1 VQGVGMKRKKTKTA
15 KVKLMNTAY
24 LDFMRMINEN
34 SSKKGKDKVISPD
47 VHEDI
52 EIYNNQYVDDSPVH
66 GSIFSNI
73 K

>member
-1 VQGVGMKRKKTKTA
+1 MKRKKTKTA
-15 KVKLMNTAY
+15 KVKLLNTAY

-47 VHEDI
+47 AHEEI

-66 GSIFSNI
+66 GSIYPKSNEHI
-73 K
+73 Y

>member
-1 VQGVGMKRKKTKTA
+1 MKRKKTKTA
-15 KVKLMNTAY
+15 KVKLLNTAY
-24 LDFMRMINEN
+24 LDFMRMINKN

-47 VHEDI
+47 AHEEI

-66 GSIFSNI
+66 GAIYPNI